1 MFLALVH
8 HFKYVVKKVEN
19 LQKKSWNKMKYIS
32 SVYRVGGTFYNVNV
46 YIRYVV
52 AKMSTHV
59 NIGG

>member
-1 MFLALVH
+1 M
-8 HFKYVVKKVEN
+8 EN